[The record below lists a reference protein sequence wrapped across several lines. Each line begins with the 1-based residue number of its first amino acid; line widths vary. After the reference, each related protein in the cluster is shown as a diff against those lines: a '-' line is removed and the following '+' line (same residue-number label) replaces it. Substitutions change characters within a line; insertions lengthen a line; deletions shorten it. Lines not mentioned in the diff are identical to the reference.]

1 MFNMNHHDHDEPTK
15 TIHLLFRAM
24 SKPMQVTVPL
34 YILRYLETYASR
46 NIEHDGTIVYEC
58 SETMPKMR
66 VIPMRRKDSIPA

>member
-1 MFNMNHHDHDEPTK
+1 
-15 TIHLLFRAM
+15 M

-58 SETMPKMR
+58 SEAMPKMR